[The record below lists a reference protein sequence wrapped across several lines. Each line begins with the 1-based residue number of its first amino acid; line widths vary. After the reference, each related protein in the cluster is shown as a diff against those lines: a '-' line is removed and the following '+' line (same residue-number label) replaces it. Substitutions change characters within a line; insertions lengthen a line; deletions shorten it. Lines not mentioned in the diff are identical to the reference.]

1 MAVTV
6 QKLIDDFDLE
16 VLVPGAEDNLI
27 KVQDVNRPGL
37 QLAGFYNYYDNER
50 IQVIGNGE
58 WSFLDEL
65 DPVLRKK
72 RLQRYFRKAI
82 PCMIITR
89 RLQPHPELLD
99 AAQKSRQWVLRTSM
113 SSSRFIS
120 KITMYLANE
129 MAPEVRMHGG
139 LIDVHGIGVLITG
152 DSGVGKSEATL
163 ELIRRGHRLIS
174 DDAVDIREVDGVLTG
189 YCPEI
194 TFGMIEVRGMGIID
208 ITQLYGL
215 SSTSQEKNLD
225 LIIHLQRW
233 EGEEEGVYDRLGIN
247 EYQNIL
253 GVDVKRLNIPVRSGR
268 NIAII
273 IEAAAANYRYSKTA
287 RLSPSQ
293 IIDQRFADIPERE
306 HSSER
311 KSK

>member
-6 QKLIDDFDLE
+6 KKLIEDFNLE
-16 VLVPGAEDNLI
+16 ILVPGVEDNLI
-27 KVQDVNRPGL
+27 TVQDVNRPGL
-37 QLAGFYNYYDNER
+37 QLAGFYNYFDNDR

-65 DPVLRKK
+65 EPSLRKK
-72 RLQRYFRKAI
+72 RMDRYFKNQI

-89 RLQPHPELLD
+89 KLEAHTELLE
-99 AAQKSRQWVLRTSM
+99 AAQKSKQWVLRTPQG
-113 SSSRFIS
+113 SSRFIS
-120 KITMYLANE
+120 RLTVYLANE
-129 MAPEVRMHGG
+129 MAPEVRVHGG
-139 LIDVHGIGVLITG
+139 LVDVHGIGVLITG

-163 ELIRRGHRLIS
+163 ELIRRGHRLVS
-174 DDAVDIREVDGVLTG
+174 DDAVDIREVDGVLMG

-215 SSTSQEKNLD
+215 SSTSQSKNVE

-233 EGEEEGVYDRLGIN
+233 ENEEEGAYDRLGIN

-253 GVDVKRLNIPVRSGR
+253 GVDVKKLTMPVRSGR
-268 NIAII
+268 NTAII

-287 RLSPSQ
+287 RLTPSET
-293 IIDQRFADIPERE
+293 IDQRITEIAGRTKQGDQT
-306 HSSER
+306 
-311 KSK
+311 K